1 MNLSNYQCTALGL
14 TSHGMMKMGKV
25 ELELLSDTEQALVDD
40 QGYPREFTESQIEVG
55 NLIINRYMGESLYW
69 SPPSLIFFNENY
81 FFIIFMKEMGTNQ
94 WDENDISK

>member
-1 MNLSNYQCTALGL
+1 MNLLRNLVFKLVASYILSDRSFHPVWNLNYELNLSNYQCTALGL

-55 NLIINRYMGESLYW
+55 NLIINRYMGESFY
-69 SPPSLIFFNENY
+69 
-81 FFIIFMKEMGTNQ
+81 
-94 WDENDISK
+94 